1 VSNIKDFTKEDILN
15 NALLTSRPDEE
26 PYYYMYSIV
35 RDDIEMDEG
44 KRISQSGHAFTDSLA
59 SAKESH
65 PEAHEGYRT
74 WAANNSR
81 NGGAKV
87 AMKCRNESQLII
99 AFNLARKA
107 GLPCSIVVDKGHIM
121 LPDFDGNP
129 IITAL
134 GIGPC
139 SKEDAKHITKRFQ
152 CIQTIKGAEK
162 NNILNIISSNSN
174 MSIGKI
180 VAQRYHA
187 YSGLDFSLIQNEPEL
202 YEKLKKTKITQE
214 LKFSS
219 KQDLSDLIQYITNND
234 LNHHFVAAST
244 ELDALENNGP
254 LTAIAIGPCT
264 SEEAQ
269 YIKTTFNLIF

>member
-1 VSNIKDFTKEDILN
+1 MSEIKDFTKEDILN
-15 NALLTSRPDEE
+15 NALLSSRSDDE

-44 KRISQSGHAFTDSLA
+44 KRISQSGHAFTDSLE

-65 PEAHEGYRT
+65 PKAYEGYRT
-74 WAANNSR
+74 WTANNSS

-87 AMKCRNESQLII
+87 AMKCKNESQLII

-107 GLPCSIVVDKGHIM
+107 GLPCSIVVDKGHVM
-121 LPDFDGNP
+121 LPDFDGNY

-139 SKEDAKHITKRFQ
+139 SKEDAQHITKRFQ
-152 CIQTIKGAEK
+152 CIQKSKASEK
-162 NNILNIISSNSN
+162 NNILNIISSSSN

-180 VAQRYHA
+180 VTQRYHA
-187 YSGLDFSLIQNEPEL
+187 YSGLDFSLIQKEPEL
-202 YEKLKKTKITQE
+202 YEKLKKSKITQE

-219 KQDLSDLIQYITNND
+219 KQDLSDLIQYITNNN
-234 LNHHFVAAST
+234 LNHHYVAATT
-244 ELDALENNGP
+244 EQDALENNGS

-264 SEEAQ
+264 SEEAK
-269 YIKTTFNLIF
+269 YLKNTFNLSF